1 MQVREKKNI
10 VKKKSTTKTDPKIL
24 LEKVVDKELLSQR
37 KNCVENT
44 NVSPP
49 NKGENIQKNDKKY
62 RWWNNMDK
70 SKFTTRILNNEY
82 YAQYETWSSRVW
94 IGPYATEQELN
105 EVINSYITESKK
117 EVMCRNIKNLHSA
130 ILPPIE

>member
-1 MQVREKKNI
+1 MQIREKKTI
-10 VKKKSTTKTDPKIL
+10 AKKKTTIKTDPKAL

-37 KNCVENT
+37 KNSVENT

-49 NKGENIQKNDKKY
+49 NKGENVQKNDKKY

-82 YAQYETWSSRVW
+82 YAQYEAWPSRVW